1 RRRPVR
7 RLRTGVQPGQD
18 LFRYPAHPAA
28 ACARPGPRRRAGLPP
43 TRHSPVPRVPQ
54 RRDAGSAGVRAVQ
67 RRDVQRSGTRPREEP
82 AVEPGAQERR
92 ARGCLGAVP
101 REPHEAVIDI
111 HPSAFIAPGA
121 VVLGDVTLAA
131 RVSIWYG
138 AVLRGD
144 TAPIRVGE
152 ASNVQDGS
160 IIHVDEGLPATI
172 GARVGVGHRA
182 VLHGC
187 TVEDECLIGMGSI
200 LLNDVRIGTG
210 SVVAAGAVDRKSTRL
225 NSSHLVISYA
235 VFCLKKKKTEMMLL
249 PNQYQIFDF
258 HLAFHDVL
266 RLT

>member
-1 RRRPVR
+1 M
-7 RLRTGVQPGQD
+7 
-18 LFRYPAHPAA
+18 
-28 ACARPGPRRRAGLPP
+28 
-43 TRHSPVPRVPQ
+43 
-54 RRDAGSAGVRAVQ
+54 
-67 RRDVQRSGTRPREEP
+67 
-82 AVEPGAQERR
+82 
-92 ARGCLGAVP
+92 
-101 REPHEAVIDI
+101 
-111 HPSAFIAPGA
+111 
-121 VVLGDVTLAA
+121 LGDVTLAA

-210 SVVAAGAVDRKSTRL
+210 SVVAAGAVVPEGMVVPPGS
-225 NSSHLVISYA
+225 LVVGVPGRVVRPVDAILQQRIRGTWEHYIAEAERHRAGNFPVARTS
-235 VFCLKKKKTEMMLL
+235 L
-249 PNQYQIFDF
+249 
-258 HLAFHDVL
+258 
-266 RLT
+266 